1 MLTAGQ
7 APLPSQLA
15 GKVWVPPAQLSCR
28 QPALLDEGRQ
38 APEPLQVPSFE
49 QSPVLAS
56 LFTQR
61 DFGSEPPLSTLE
73 HVPTR
78 LVPVPLQVVHRPP
91 EAASAQAELQQAPS
105 VQNPLWH
112 WPAEVHA
119 APFTF
124 NPQELCTQVSGAAQS
139 VSWVQVVLQA
149 PEAQTKLPHDWLA
162 EVHAAPLTFNPQELF
177 TQVSGAT
184 QSVSLVQV
192 VLQAPEAQTKLPHD
206 WLAEVEQAPRPS
218 QVEAG
223 VTEDVPA
230 QAAAWHW
237 EPLA

>member
-1 MLTAGQ
+1 M
-7 APLPSQLA
+7 PSQLA
-15 GKVWVPPAQLSCR
+15 GKVWVPPTQPSCR

-61 DFGSEPPLSTLE
+61 DFGSEAPLSTLE

-78 LVPVPLQVVHRPP
+78 LVPVPLQVLHRPP
-91 EAASAQAELQQAPS
+91 EAASAQAELQQTPS

-112 WPAEVHA
+112 
-119 APFTF
+119 
-124 NPQELCTQVSGAAQS
+124 
-139 VSWVQVVLQA
+139 
-149 PEAQTKLPHDWLA
+149 WLA

-184 QSVSLVQV
+184 QSVSFVQV
-192 VLQAPEAQTKLPHD
+192 VLQAPEAQTKLPHG
-206 WLAEVEQAPRPS
+206 WLAGVEQAPRLS

-223 VTEDVPA
+223 ATEDVPA